1 MTLRFM
7 SRTRLLLASCGL
19 LALGACSST
28 SVRTF
33 SSPSEATAAMV
44 TAAES
49 GDMDEASRIFD
60 GYARSSVSR
69 DRVYAQL
76 FDAAESRYESG
87 QPMNAAN
94 LLRFVSGRYPNAIA
108 AREALVYAL
117 FLERVDRGAPDDQ
130 LRRDL
135 EAAISEV
142 RAKAPRPAN
151 WVDLAATQA
160 SIDAG
165 DMESARATFA
175 SFLGVWEGSPAS
187 LMPYVE
193 DLDRYLQSH

>member
-1 MTLRFM
+1 MPFSQSLF
-7 SRTRLLLASCGL
+7 ASLGL
-19 LALGACSST
+19 LVLTACSST

-33 SSPSEATAAMV
+33 SSPSEATAAIV
-44 TAAES
+44 TSAEA

-60 GYARSSVSR
+60 GYARSSVAR

-76 FDAAESRYESG
+76 FDAAEARYESG

-117 FLERVDRGAPDDQ
+117 FLERVDRGEADDE
-130 LRRDL
+130 LRRDM
-135 EAAISEV
+135 EAAIADV
-142 RAKAPRPAN
+142 RSKAPRPAN
-151 WVDLAATQA
+151 WIDLASTQA

-165 DMESARATFA
+165 DLDQARTTFA

>member
-1 MTLRFM
+1 MQL
-7 SRTRLLLASCGL
+7 TRSVLASFGL
-19 LALGACSST
+19 LALSACSST
-28 SVRTF
+28 SIRTF
-33 SSPSEATAAMV
+33 SSPGEATAAIAA
-44 TAAES
+44 AAEA

-60 GYARSSVSR
+60 GFARSSVAR

-76 FDAAESRYESG
+76 FDAAEARYEGG

-117 FLERVDRGAPDDQ
+117 FLERVDRGVADDE
-130 LRRDL
+130 LTRDL
-135 EAAISEV
+135 EAAIADV
-142 RAKAPRPAN
+142 RSKAPRPAN

-165 DMESARATFA
+165 DLNEARTTFA